1 MKKPRNRAAFFYI
14 YFNSY
19 QRVTVTVVPTET
31 R

>member
-1 MKKPRNRAAFFYI
+1 MKKLRQRAAVLNLFC
-14 YFNSY
+14 N